1 MRIVNYSEF
10 IENDK
15 LQKEFYS
22 TIEYE
27 NNPDIDSI
35 IQDVKFRGD
44 EALIEIS
51 NRFNDGNFTT
61 SDDFLVTKEEIKE
74 AYDKVDKEFIK
85 QVKIAKKNV
94 EEFAKKQLNSV
105 NEFEINKKK
114 SKLGQKIVP
123 LKRVLAYV
131 PGGNYPLPSSCIMTT
146 VPAKVAGVKEVIL
159 TSPRIKPETIV
170 AADIAGADKIYK
182 LGGAQAIS
190 AFSYGTN
197 SIEPVDKIVGPGN
210 RFVTY
215 AKKSV
220 YGKVDIDFLAGPS
233 EVLIIAD
240 DSADPL
246 LVAGDLLAQ
255 CEHDKDARGYLICNS
270 KQFADKVKDIAHG
283 ILSDLKTS
291 DIAKVSFMKSFAI
304 VDEGLFNA
312 VEISNK
318 RAPEHLEL
326 VVKNENKF
334 IDKLTN
340 YGSLFIGSWCAEVF
354 GDYVSGTNHVLPTN
368 SAAKYTGGLSVF
380 DFVKI
385 LTYQKI
391 GEDYAREL
399 AKTASYIA
407 GKEGLMAHKA
417 ASDFRLNRKKPK
429 LIDRILSKQNRTQIL
444 AKLVTLY
451 FQFKRHFYY
460 CKNINYPKEKCIF
473 ALWHAHQCGLYAL
486 NEREKTTV
494 MISNSADGEIIAQ
507 AGAAMGLNVVRGSH
521 NRKGATATIEM
532 INAIKAGNNG
542 AITIDGPR
550 GPKHKVKKGI
560 IEVARLTGAP
570 IVPMSWYS
578 PSPFFLKFKTWD
590 EFCFPLNCIK
600 MKAIYGEPIYIP
612 YNATDE
618 ELENYRLQVEGE
630 LKNLYQ
636 KLVTDFKKL

>member
-1 MRIVNYSEF
+1 MRIITYQDLC
-10 IENDK
+10 ENAA
-15 LQKEFYS
+15 LSQEFYK

-27 NNPDIDSI
+27 NNPDIDAI
-35 IQDVKFRGD
+35 IADVKTRGD
-44 EALIEIS
+44 SALIDIS
-51 NRFNDGNFTT
+51 NKFNDGAF
-61 SDDFLVTKEEIKE
+61 SSADDFLVTQDEIKE
-74 AYDKVDKEFIK
+74 AYNKVDKEFIH
-85 QVKIAKKNV
+85 QIKIAKKNV
-94 EEFAKKQLNSV
+94 EEFAKKQLGTLS
-105 NEFEINKKK
+105 EFSLKK
-114 SKLGQKIVP
+114 SKSELGQKIIP
-123 LKRVLAYV
+123 LERILAYV

-170 AADIAGADKIYK
+170 AADIAGADKIYR

-190 AFSYGTN
+190 AFAYGTE
-197 SIEPVDKIVGPGN
+197 SIKQVDKIVGPGN

-220 YGKVDIDFLAGPS
+220 YGTVDIDFLAGPS

-240 DSADPL
+240 GSADPL
-246 LVAGDLLAQ
+246 LVASDMLAQ
-255 CEHDKDARGYLICNS
+255 CEHDKDARAYLICNS
-270 KQFADKVKDIAHG
+270 KDFADKVKEIAYA
-283 ILSDLKTS
+283 ILSNLETS
-291 DIAKVSFMKSFAI
+291 DIAKISYMNSFAV

-312 VEISNK
+312 CEISNK

-326 VVKNENKF
+326 VVADENKF
-334 IDKLTN
+334 LNKLTN

-368 SAAKYTGGLSVF
+368 SSAKYTGGLSVF
-380 DFVKI
+380 DFIKI

-407 GKEGLMAHKA
+407 GKEGLYAHKA
-417 ASDFRLNRKKPK
+417 ASDFRLNKKK
-429 LIDRILSKQNRTQIL
+429 VKFIDRIFSRQTRTQFL

-460 CKNINYPKEKCIF
+460 CKNINYPKDKCIF

-486 NEREKTTV
+486 EEREKTTV

-521 NRKGATATIEM
+521 NRKGAAATIEM

-560 IEVARLTGAP
+560 VEVARLTGAP

-600 MKAIYGEPIYIP
+600 MKAIYGDPIYVP
-612 YNATDE
+612 LNATDE
-618 ELENYRLQVEGE
+618 ELEAYRLKVENE
-630 LKNLYQ
+630 LKKLYANL
-636 KLVTDFKKL
+636 TANFKNL

>member
-1 MRIVNYSEF
+1 MRIVTFEELIKNSE
-10 IENDK
+10 IQN
-15 LQKEFYS
+15 QFYK

-27 NNPDIDSI
+27 NNSDVDLI
-35 IQDVKFRGD
+35 INDVKSRGD
-44 EALIEIS
+44 EALMDIS
-51 NRFNDGNFTT
+51 SKFNDGNF
-61 SDDFLVTKEEIKE
+61 SSPEDFLVSEEEIKE
-74 AYDKVDKEFIK
+74 AFAKVGAEFIS
-85 QVKIAKKNV
+85 QIKIAKKNV
-94 EEFAKKQLNSV
+94 ENFAKEQLNSIK
-105 NEFEINKKK
+105 EFDLKKGN
-114 SKLGQKIVP
+114 SKLGQKLVP
-123 LKRVLAYV
+123 LKRVLSYV

-146 VPAKVAGVKEVIL
+146 VPAKVAGVKEVVL

-170 AADIAGADKIYK
+170 AAVIAGADKIYK

-190 AFSYGTN
+190 AFAYGTN

-246 LVAGDLLAQ
+246 LVASDMLAQ
-255 CEHDKDARGYLICNS
+255 AEHDKDARSYLICNS
-270 KQFADKVKDIAHG
+270 QEFADKVKDIAYG
-283 ILSDLKTS
+283 ILSWLPTS
-291 DIAKVSFMKSFAI
+291 DIAKVSFMNSFAV
-304 VDEGLFNA
+304 VDPGLFNA
-312 VEISNK
+312 CEISNK

-326 VVKNENKF
+326 VVKDEDKF
-334 IDKLTN
+334 LDKLTN

-380 DFVKI
+380 DFLKV

-391 GEDYAREL
+391 DENYAKTL

-407 GKEGLMAHKA
+407 NKEGLMAHKA
-417 ASDFRLNRKKPK
+417 ACDYRLNRKKPK
-429 LIDRILSKQNRTQIL
+429 LLDRILSKQNRTQLL

-460 CKNINYPKEKCIF
+460 CKNINYPKDKCIF

-486 NEREKTTV
+486 QEREKTTV

-521 NRKGATATIEM
+521 NRKGAAATIEM

-550 GPKHKVKKGI
+550 GPKHRVKKGI

-570 IVPMSWYS
+570 IVPMSWHS

-612 YNATDE
+612 YNATEE
-618 ELENYRLQVEGE
+618 ELENYRLQVENE
-630 LKNLYQ
+630 LKALHQ
-636 KLVTDFKKL
+636 KLVADFKKL

>member
-1 MRIVNYSEF
+1 MRIITYQELC
-10 IENDK
+10 ENAA
-15 LQKEFYS
+15 LSQEFYK

-27 NNPDIDSI
+27 NNPDIDAI
-35 IQDVKFRGD
+35 IADVKTRGD
-44 EALIEIS
+44 SALIDIS
-51 NRFNDGNFTT
+51 NKFNDGAF
-61 SDDFLVTKEEIKE
+61 SSADDFLVTQDEIKE
-74 AYDKVDKEFIK
+74 AYNKVDKEFIH
-85 QVKIAKKNV
+85 QIKIAKKNV
-94 EEFAKKQLNSV
+94 EEFAKKQLGTLS
-105 NEFEINKKK
+105 EFSLKK
-114 SKLGQKIVP
+114 SKSELGQKIIP
-123 LKRVLAYV
+123 LERILAYV

-170 AADIAGADKIYK
+170 AADIAGADKIYR

-190 AFSYGTN
+190 AFAYGTE
-197 SIEPVDKIVGPGN
+197 SIKQVDKIVGPGN

-220 YGKVDIDFLAGPS
+220 YGTVDIDFLAGPS

-240 DSADPL
+240 GSADPL
-246 LVAGDLLAQ
+246 LVASDMLAQ
-255 CEHDKDARGYLICNS
+255 CEHDKDARAYLICNS
-270 KQFADKVKDIAHG
+270 KDFADKVKEIAYA
-283 ILSDLKTS
+283 ILSNLETS
-291 DIAKVSFMKSFAI
+291 DIAKISYMNSFAV

-312 VEISNK
+312 CEISNK

-326 VVKNENKF
+326 VVADENKF
-334 IDKLTN
+334 LNKLTN

-368 SAAKYTGGLSVF
+368 SSAKYTGGLSVF
-380 DFVKI
+380 DFIKI

-407 GKEGLMAHKA
+407 GKESLYAHKA
-417 ASDFRLNRKKPK
+417 ASDFRLNRKKTK
-429 LIDRILSKQNRTQIL
+429 FLDKIFSKQNRTQIL

-460 CKNINYPKEKCIF
+460 CKNINYPKDKCIF

-486 NEREKTTV
+486 EEREKTTV

-521 NRKGATATIEM
+521 NRKGAAATIEM

-560 IEVARLTGAP
+560 VEVARLTGAP

-600 MKAIYGEPIYIP
+600 MKAIYGDPIYVP
-612 YNATDE
+612 LNATDE
-618 ELENYRLQVEGE
+618 ELEAYRLKVENE
-630 LKNLYQ
+630 LKKLYANL
-636 KLVTDFKKL
+636 TANFKNL

>member
-1 MRIVNYSEF
+1 MRIITYQELC
-10 IENDK
+10 ENAA
-15 LQKEFYS
+15 LSQEFYK

-27 NNPDIDSI
+27 NNPDIDAI
-35 IQDVKFRGD
+35 IADVKTRGD
-44 EALIEIS
+44 SALIDIS
-51 NRFNDGNFTT
+51 NKFNDGAF
-61 SDDFLVTKEEIKE
+61 SSADDFLVTQDEIKE
-74 AYDKVDKEFIK
+74 AYNKVDKEFIH
-85 QVKIAKKNV
+85 QIKIAKKNV
-94 EEFAKKQLNSV
+94 EEFAKKQLGTLS
-105 NEFEINKKK
+105 EFSLKK
-114 SKLGQKIVP
+114 SKSELGQKIIP
-123 LKRVLAYV
+123 LERILAYV

-170 AADIAGADKIYK
+170 AADIAGADKIYR

-190 AFSYGTN
+190 AFAYGTE
-197 SIEPVDKIVGPGN
+197 SIKQVDKIVGPGN

-220 YGKVDIDFLAGPS
+220 YGTVDIDFLAGPS

-240 DSADPL
+240 GSADPL
-246 LVAGDLLAQ
+246 LVASDMLAQ
-255 CEHDKDARGYLICNS
+255 CEHDKDARAYLICNS
-270 KQFADKVKDIAHG
+270 KDFADKVKEIAYA
-283 ILSDLKTS
+283 ILSNLETS
-291 DIAKVSFMKSFAI
+291 DIAKISYMNSFAV

-312 VEISNK
+312 CEISNK

-326 VVKNENKF
+326 VVADENKF
-334 IDKLTN
+334 LNKLTN

-368 SAAKYTGGLSVF
+368 SSAKYTGGLSVF
-380 DFVKI
+380 DFIKI

-407 GKEGLMAHKA
+407 GKEGLYAHKA
-417 ASDFRLNRKKPK
+417 ASDFRLNRKKTK
-429 LIDRILSKQNRTQIL
+429 FLDKIFSKQNRTQIL

-460 CKNINYPKEKCIF
+460 CKNINYPKDKCIF

-486 NEREKTTV
+486 EEREKTTV

-521 NRKGATATIEM
+521 NRKGAAATIEM

-600 MKAIYGEPIYIP
+600 MKAIYGDPIYVP
-612 YNATDE
+612 LNATDE
-618 ELENYRLQVEGE
+618 ELEGYRLKVENE
-630 LKNLYQ
+630 LKKLYANL
-636 KLVTDFKKL
+636 TANFKNL

>member
-1 MRIVNYSEF
+1 MRIITYQELC
-10 IENDK
+10 ENAA
-15 LQKEFYS
+15 LSQEFYK

-27 NNPDIDSI
+27 NNPDIDAI
-35 IQDVKFRGD
+35 IADVKTRGD
-44 EALIEIS
+44 SALIDIS
-51 NRFNDGNFTT
+51 NKFNDGAF
-61 SDDFLVTKEEIKE
+61 SSADDFLVTQDEIKE
-74 AYDKVDKEFIK
+74 AYNKVDKEFIH
-85 QVKIAKKNV
+85 QIKIAKKNV
-94 EEFAKKQLNSV
+94 EEFAKKQLGTLS
-105 NEFEINKKK
+105 EFSLKK
-114 SKLGQKIVP
+114 SKSELGQKIIP
-123 LKRVLAYV
+123 LERILAYV

-170 AADIAGADKIYK
+170 AADIAGADKIYR

-190 AFSYGTN
+190 AFAYGTE
-197 SIEPVDKIVGPGN
+197 SIKQVDKIVGPGN

-220 YGKVDIDFLAGPS
+220 YGTVDIDFLAGPS

-240 DSADPL
+240 SSADPL
-246 LVAGDLLAQ
+246 LVASDMLAQ
-255 CEHDKDARGYLICNS
+255 CEHDKDARAYLICNS
-270 KQFADKVKDIAHG
+270 KDFADKVKEIAYA
-283 ILSDLKTS
+283 ILSNLETS
-291 DIAKVSFMKSFAI
+291 DIAKISYMNSFAV

-312 VEISNK
+312 CEISNK

-326 VVKNENKF
+326 VVADENKF
-334 IDKLTN
+334 LNKLTN

-368 SAAKYTGGLSVF
+368 SSAKYTGGLSVF
-380 DFVKI
+380 DFIKI

-407 GKEGLMAHKA
+407 GKEGLYAHKA
-417 ASDFRLNRKKPK
+417 ASDFRLNKKK
-429 LIDRILSKQNRTQIL
+429 AKFIDRIFSKQTRTQFL

-460 CKNINYPKEKCIF
+460 CKNINYPKDKCIF

-486 NEREKTTV
+486 EEREKTTV

-521 NRKGATATIEM
+521 NRKGAAATIEM

-560 IEVARLTGAP
+560 VEVARLTGAP

-600 MKAIYGEPIYIP
+600 MKAIYGDPIYVP
-612 YNATDE
+612 LNATDE
-618 ELENYRLQVEGE
+618 ELEAYRLKVENE
-630 LKNLYQ
+630 LKKLYANL
-636 KLVTDFKKL
+636 TANFKNL